1 MKRTL
6 EQQEREIEEKRREFQ
21 KEHEVWEDTQRQMM
35 QEYVSNIHLAAL
47 SLATLKYFCIN
58 SGAQK
63 IFQFQIVMNVL
74 VASFI

>member
-47 SLATLKYFCIN
+47 IL
-58 SGAQK
+58 QR
-63 IFQFQIVMNVL
+63 
-74 VASFI
+74 